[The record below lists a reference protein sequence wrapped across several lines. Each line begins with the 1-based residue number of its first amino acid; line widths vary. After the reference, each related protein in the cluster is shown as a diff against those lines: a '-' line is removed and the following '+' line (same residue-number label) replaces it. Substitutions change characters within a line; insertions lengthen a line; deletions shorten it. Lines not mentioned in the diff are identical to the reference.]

1 MKGYK
6 MKLNKTAI
14 SKAIDIE
21 LKRCFNCE
29 DDFPLEDLENVYNQI
44 VDADLFCRFGCAEGE
59 RENIYSGE

>member
-1 MKGYK
+1 

-14 SKAIDIE
+14 AKAIDIE

-29 DDFPLEDLENVYNQI
+29 GDFPLEDLENVYQEI
-44 VDADLFCRFGCAEGE
+44 VDPSLFCNFCAEDE

>member
-1 MKGYK
+1 

-14 SKAIDIE
+14 AKAIDIE

-29 DDFPLEDLENVYNQI
+29 GDFPLEDLENVYQET
-44 VDADLFCRFGCAEGE
+44 VDASLFCSFCAEDE